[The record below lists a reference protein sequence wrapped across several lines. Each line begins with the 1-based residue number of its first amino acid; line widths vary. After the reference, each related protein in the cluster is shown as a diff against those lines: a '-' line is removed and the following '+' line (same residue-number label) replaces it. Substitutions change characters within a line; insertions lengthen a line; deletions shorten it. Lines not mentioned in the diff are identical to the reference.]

1 MSTITMPEFGY
12 STITLTAVYDDTSE
26 KFFADLVELIK
37 CKYPLVELIGLH
49 ENILKERK
57 KAFKV
62 KGSYS
67 ARKNPFV
74 VLTNYEKIPIK
85 AFYSEA
91 EECVLDNIEKYLDSF
106 ITHKL

>member
-1 MSTITMPEFGY
+1 MSTMPESGY
-12 STITLTAVYDDTSE
+12 YTITLTAVYDDASE
-26 KFFADLVELIK
+26 KFFADLRELVK

-62 KGSYS
+62 KGGYS
-67 ARKNPFV
+67 ARKNPFAI
-74 VLTNYEKIPIK
+74 LLDTDKNPIK

-91 EECVLDNIEKYLDSF
+91 NECTVDAIEKILDSF
-106 ITHKL
+106 IISKN

>member
-1 MSTITMPEFGY
+1 MSTITMPEVGY

-49 ENILKERK
+49 ESK